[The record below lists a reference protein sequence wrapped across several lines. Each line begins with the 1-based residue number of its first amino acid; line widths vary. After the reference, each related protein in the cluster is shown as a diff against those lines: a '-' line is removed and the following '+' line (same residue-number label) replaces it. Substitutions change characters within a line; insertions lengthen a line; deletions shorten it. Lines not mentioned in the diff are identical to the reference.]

1 VTPTIHDLN
10 TPALVIDLDVMMS
23 NIWRLQNYLD
33 AHGIANRPHVK
44 THKMPVIARRQLE
57 AGAVGI
63 TCQKLGEAEVMADA
77 GIQNILLTYN
87 IVGRQKLERLVGLA
101 KRTHLTVTADS
112 LVVAQGLSRAIQAAG
127 VTIGVLVELASE
139 MERTGVP
146 TPAALVELSHQ
157 VVSLPGLQL
166 RGLMIYPSG
175 RHNADHIA
183 EAVDSLRSAGL
194 PTEIVSGG
202 GTKTAFQAHE
212 VREVNEYRAGT
223 YIFNDKM
230 TVEKE
235 AAKLDECAL
244 SVIVTVVSRPTRDR
258 AIIDAGSKT
267 FSSDFGLPMG
277 YIVDYPEAQIYKMNE
292 EHGYV
297 DVSLCAFKPEVG
309 DRLRVIPNHACGTV
323 NMHDVAY
330 AVRGD
335 EVEAV
340 WDIQAR
346 GRTC

>member
-1 VTPTIHDLN
+1 VT
-10 TPALVIDLDVMMS
+10 V
-23 NIWRLQNYLD
+23 
-33 AHGIANRPHVK
+33 
-44 THKMPVIARRQLE
+44 
-57 AGAVGI
+57 
-63 TCQKLGEAEVMADA
+63 
-77 GIQNILLTYN
+77 
-87 IVGRQKLERLVGLA
+87 
-101 KRTHLTVTADS
+101 DS

-127 VTIGVLVELASE
+127 VTIDVLVELASE

-175 RHNADHIA
+175 PHNADHIA

-230 TVEKE
+230 TVEKG

-267 FSSDFGLPMG
+267 FSSDFALPMG
-277 YIVDYPEAQIYKMNE
+277 YIVNYPEAQIYKMNE

-297 DVSLCAFKPEVG
+297 YVRRCAFKPEVG
-309 DRLRVIPNHACGTV
+309 DRLRVIPNHACGAV

-335 EVEAV
+335 EVDAV

-346 GRTC
+346 GKTC